1 MESHYCFFFVVDFC
15 MVLIE
20 DYHQQKS
27 DCDLSL
33 EINIPVLV
41 GGTVF
46 WSQNCQRASASGEK

>member
-1 MESHYCFFFVVDFC
+1 

-20 DYHQQKS
+20 DHRQQKS

-33 EINIPVLV
+33 EISIPVLV

-46 WSQNCQRASASGEK
+46 WSQNWQRASASEEK